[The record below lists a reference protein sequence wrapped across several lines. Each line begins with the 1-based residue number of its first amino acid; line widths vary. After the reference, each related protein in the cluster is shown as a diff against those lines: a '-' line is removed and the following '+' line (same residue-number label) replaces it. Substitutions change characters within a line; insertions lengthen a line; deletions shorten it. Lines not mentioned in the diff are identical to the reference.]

1 MSITKETLE
10 QHLKDPAIFCCRR
23 QKGLVISAADLEDPS
38 LFDDMEEAGLLKLSD
53 DGLKIEQVIG
63 STLVCDVEA
72 LTPITKDMVDKVNEV
87 TETASKEAD
96 KGEEESAPAEGKT
109 GAPAGPVPQ
118 VKAVQGGNGMIHIEI
133 GKAEKLEH
141 LSMDIPVFSGPGAAA
156 PVCTGGETAGAA
168 DSSAVP
174 DEEKAGEKK
183 VIRTLIKKHIR
194 ITDAEIGTETSI
206 KDGKITIDKNIIE
219 KALKED
225 PLCKKIELDVI
236 KPDNRHIYTET
247 IMDICPIATKVEGE
261 LGSGVTK
268 VADGVVF
275 MLTGV
280 DEDGVQIHEFGSSE
294 GYLDEKMYFGHPGC
308 ADENDIIIR
317 CNVVIEKKT
326 GMTRPGPFA
335 AHKCQDYIIQAVRD
349 ELKKYDGEVVREEVC
364 EDVRRPGNPRVVL
377 VKEIMGQGSMH
388 DNVICPTEPCGI
400 LGGQKNVD
408 CGNVPI
414 ILTPNQVRDGSIH
427 ALTCIGPATKEMT
440 RHYIREPLVEGLA
453 ADSEMDLVGV
463 VFVGSPQVNDEKMWV
478 SERLGSLLESLD
490 IDGCIITTEG
500 FGNNHIDFIQ
510 HIGQAGK
517 RGIPVVGVSFC
528 AYQGQLVVGNKYA
541 DAMIEENMDKGG
553 FENNVAGCSCVTKE
567 VAARAIQMLKN
578 KMAGVEIKPAP
589 KKWDNEVVNNNNRLL
604 GLPDTEL
611 LDSGTMH

>member
-23 QKGLVISAADLEDPS
+23 QKGLVIGAADLEDPT
-38 LFDDMEEAGLLKLSD
+38 LFDDMVESGLLTLSPE
-53 DGLKIEQVIG
+53 GLRIEQVLG
-63 STLVCDVEA
+63 STLLTDVEA
-72 LTPITKDMVDKVNEV
+72 LTPITRDVLDKVN
-87 TETASKEAD
+87 AS
-96 KGEEESAPAEGKT
+96 EEAPAAETKMQESTEVFAPVIKT
-109 GAPAGPVPQ
+109 SA
-118 VKAVQGGNGMIHIEI
+118 GGNGMIHIEI
-133 GKAEKLEH
+133 GKAEKLEN
-141 LSMDIPVFSGPGAAA
+141 LVIDIPVFAGPAAAA
-156 PVCTGGETAGAA
+156 PVPAPAEEP
-168 DSSAVP
+168 VP
-174 DEEKAGEKK
+174 AGEKR
-183 VIRTLIKKHIR
+183 VIRTLVKKHIR
-194 ITDAEIGTETSI
+194 ITDAMIGTETSI
-206 KDGKITIDKNIIE
+206 RDGKITIDGSIVE
-219 KALKED
+219 KAVLED
-225 PLCKKIELDVI
+225 PLCKSVKLDVI
-236 KPDNRHIYTET
+236 KPDNRHVYTET
-247 IMDICPIATKVEGE
+247 IMDVCPIATKVEGE

-280 DEDGVQIHEFGSSE
+280 DEDGVQVHEFGSSE

-317 CNVVIEKKT
+317 CHVVIQRLS

-335 AHKCQDYIIQAVRD
+335 AHKCQDYIIQAVRN
-349 ELKKYDGEVVREEVC
+349 ELKKYDGEVVREEIC
-364 EDVRRPGNPRVVL
+364 EDVRRRGNPRVVL
-377 VKEIMGQGSMH
+377 VKEIMGQGAMH

-453 ADSEMDLVGV
+453 ADTELDLVGV
-463 VFVGSPQVNDEKMWV
+463 VFVGSPQVNDEKLWV
-478 SERLGSLLESLD
+478 SERLGSLMESLD

-528 AYQGQLVVGNKYA
+528 AYQGQLVVGNEYA
-541 DAMIEENMDKGG
+541 TAMVEENMDMGG
-553 FENNVAGCSCVTKE
+553 FENNVAGCSCVTRE

-578 KMAGVEIKPAP
+578 RMAGVAIAPAP
-589 KKWDNEVVNNNNRLL
+589 KKWSNDVINANNRLL
-604 GLPDTEL
+604 GLPETVL
-611 LDSGTMH
+611 LDNGTLH

>member
-1 MSITKETLE
+1 MTITQETLK

-23 QKGLVISAADLEDPS
+23 QKGLVISAADLEDPT
-38 LFDDMEEAGLLKLSD
+38 LFDDMVEAGLLTLSD
-53 DGLKIEQVIG
+53 EGLTIEQVLG
-63 STLVCDVEA
+63 STLQCDVEA
-72 LTPITKDMVDKVNEV
+72 LTPITKAVLDKINEIKADAP
-87 TETASKEAD
+87 ET
-96 KGEEESAPAEGKT
+96 
-109 GAPAGPVPQ
+109 PVP
-118 VKAVQGGNGMIHIEI
+118 KAEVQSTSEAEPTVSTTEGGSGMIHIEI
-133 GKAEKLEH
+133 GHAEKFEG
-141 LSMDIPVFSGPGAAA
+141 LSIDVPIAVSSVPSA
-156 PVCTGGETAGAA
+156 PAKAPEAVTAEA
-168 DSSAVP
+168 DAP
-174 DEEKAGEKK
+174 KAGEKK
-183 VIRTLIKKHIR
+183 VIRTLKKRHIK

-206 KDGKITIDKNIIE
+206 KDGKITIDGSIVE
-219 KALKED
+219 KAVKQD
-225 PLCKKIELDVI
+225 SLCKSMKLDVI
-236 KPDNRHIYTET
+236 HPNERHQYTET
-247 IMDICPIATKVEGE
+247 IMDVCPIATKVEGE
-261 LGSGVTK
+261 LGSGITK

-280 DEDGVQIHEFGSSE
+280 DEDGVQVHEFGSSE

-317 CNVVIEKKT
+317 CHVVIQRLS

-335 AHKCQDYIIQAVRD
+335 AHKCQDYVIQAVRD
-349 ELKKYDGEVVREEVC
+349 QLKKYDGEIVREEIC

-377 VKEIMGQGSMH
+377 VKEIMGQGAMH

-463 VFVGSPQVNDEKMWV
+463 VFVGSPQVNDEKLWV

-541 DAMIEENMDKGG
+541 TAMVEENMDKGG

-578 KMAGVEIKPAP
+578 KMAGVDIAPAP
-589 KKWDNEVVNNNNRLL
+589 KKWSNDVINANNKLL
-604 GLPDTEL
+604 GLPETVL
-611 LDSGTMH
+611 LDNGTLH

>member
-23 QKGLVISAADLEDPS
+23 EKGLVISAADLEDPS
-38 LFDDMEEAGLLKLSD
+38 LFDDMVDAGLLTLSPN
-53 DGLKIEQVIG
+53 GLKIEQVLG
-63 STLVCDVEA
+63 STLLTDVEA
-72 LTPITKDMVDKVNEV
+72 LTPITAEVLDKVNETDSSAEKEKESV
-87 TETASKEAD
+87 TNESKPIITT
-96 KGEEESAPAEGKT
+96 KIGGE
-109 GAPAGPVPQ
+109 
-118 VKAVQGGNGMIHIEI
+118 GMLHIEI
-133 GKAEKLEH
+133 AKADHIEGLKLD
-141 LSMDIPVFSGPGAAA
+141 LPIGGAAA
-156 PVCTGGETAGAA
+156 PVAETFVPAPGVAA
-168 DSSAVP
+168 P
-174 DEEKAGEKK
+174 TGEKK
-183 VIRTLIKKHIR
+183 VIRTLKKKHMKISKVELG
-194 ITDAEIGTETSI
+194 DKTSI
-206 KDGKITIDKNIIE
+206 IDGVLTIDKNVVD
-219 KALKED
+219 KAVLED
-225 PLCKKIELDVI
+225 PLCKSLALDI
-236 KPDNRHIYTET
+236 IYPNERHQYTET
-247 IMDICPIATKVEGE
+247 IMDVCPIATKVEGE
-261 LGSGVTK
+261 LGEGITK

-280 DEDGVQIHEFGSSE
+280 DEDGVQVHEFGSSE

-317 CNVVIEKKT
+317 CHAVIERLT

-335 AHKCQDYIIQAVRD
+335 AHKCQDYVIQTIRD
-349 ELKKYDGEVVREEVC
+349 ELKKYEGEVIREEIC
-364 EDVRRPGNPRVVL
+364 EDVRRAGNPRVVL
-377 VKEIMGQGSMH
+377 VKEIMGQGAMH

-414 ILTPNQVRDGSIH
+414 VLTPNQVRDGSIH

-453 ADSEMDLVGV
+453 ADTELDLIGV
-463 VFVGSPQVNDEKMWV
+463 IFIGSPQVNDEKLWV

-490 IDGCIITTEG
+490 CDGCIITTEG

-528 AYQGQLVVGNKYA
+528 AYQGQLVVGNEYA
-541 DAMIEENMDKGG
+541 TAMVEENMDKGG

-567 VAARAIQMLKN
+567 VATRAIQMLKN

-589 KKWDNEVVNNNNRLL
+589 KKWNNDVINANNKLL
-604 GLPDTEL
+604 GLPETVL
-611 LDSGTMH
+611 LDNGTLH

>member
-10 QHLKDPAIFCCRR
+10 KHLKDPAIFCCRR
-23 QKGLVISAADLEDPS
+23 QKGLVIGASDLEDPS
-38 LFDDMEEAGLLKLSD
+38 LFDDMVEAGLLELSE
-53 DGLKIEQVIG
+53 DGLRIEQVLG
-63 STLVCDVEA
+63 ATLMQDVEA
-72 LTPITKDMVDKVNEV
+72 LTPITRAVLDKVNE
-87 TETASKEAD
+87 TK
-96 KGEEESAPAEGKT
+96 EESEGKSQE
-109 GAPAGPVPQ
+109 APKETMVSCAPQ
-118 VKAVQGGNGMIHIEI
+118 ITTSLGGNGMIHIEI
-133 GKAEKLEH
+133 GKVEKLEN
-141 LSMDIPVFSGPGAAA
+141 LSMDIPVFTESAGVSAAK
-156 PVCTGGETAGAA
+156 ETQ
-168 DSSAVP
+168 P
-174 DEEKAGEKK
+174 EIKEEEAGERK
-183 VIRTLIKKHIR
+183 VIRTLLKKHIK

-206 KDGKITIDKNIIE
+206 KDGKITIDGSIVE
-219 KALKED
+219 KAVLED
-225 PLCKKIELDVI
+225 PLCKKISLSVI
-236 KPDNRHIYTET
+236 KPENRHTYTET
-247 IMDICPIATKVEGE
+247 IMDVCPIATKVEGE

-317 CNVVIEKKT
+317 CDVVIQRLS

-335 AHKCQDYIIQAVRD
+335 AHKCQDYIIQAVRN

-377 VKEIMGQGSMH
+377 VKEIMGQGAMH

-453 ADSEMDLVGV
+453 ADAEMDLVGV
-463 VFVGSPQVNDEKMWV
+463 VFVGSPQVNDEKLWV

-528 AYQGQLVVGNKYA
+528 AYQGQLVVGNEYA
-541 DAMIEENMDKGG
+541 TAMVEENMDMGG

-578 KMAGVEIKPAP
+578 KMAGVEIAPAP
-589 KKWDNEVVNNNNRLL
+589 KKWSNDIINKNNSLL
-604 GLPDTEL
+604 GLPETVL
-611 LDSGTMH
+611 LDNGTLH

>member
-10 QHLKDPAIFCCRR
+10 KHLKDPAIFCCRR
-23 QKGLVISAADLEDPS
+23 QKGLVISAADLEDPD
-38 LFDDMEEAGLLKLSD
+38 LFDDMVEAGLLELSP
-53 DGLKIEQVIG
+53 DGLRIEQVLG
-63 STLVCDVEA
+63 STLLEDVEA
-72 LTPITKDMVDKVNEV
+72 LTPITRNVLSGVNEA
-87 TETASKEAD
+87 ASAAPEAD
-96 KGEEESAPAEGKT
+96 LPEEETDCTEQAACAAPVIT
-109 GAPAGPVPQ
+109 TRM
-118 VKAVQGGNGMIHIEI
+118 GGNGMIHIEI
-133 GKAEKLEH
+133 AKADKIEGLKL
-141 LSMDIPVFSGPGAAA
+141 DVPVGMAAA
-156 PVCTGGETAGAA
+156 GVDTPAVLTEDKPESGVETVQTGT
-168 DSSAVP
+168 
-174 DEEKAGEKK
+174 KK
-183 VIRTLIKKHIR
+183 VIRTLTKKHIK
-194 ITDAEIGTETSI
+194 ITRVELGDKTEI
-206 KDGKITIDKNIIE
+206 KDGVLSIDKSIVD
-219 KALKED
+219 KAVLED
-225 PLCKKIELDVI
+225 PLCKSLALDVI
-236 KPDNRHIYTET
+236 YPDQRHQYTET
-247 IMDICPIATKVEGE
+247 IMDVCPIATKVEGE
-261 LGSGVTK
+261 LGEGITK

-280 DEDGVQIHEFGSSE
+280 DEDGVQVHEFGSSE

-317 CNVVIEKKT
+317 CHAVIQRLT

-335 AHKCQDYIIQAVRD
+335 AHKCQDYIIQAVRN
-349 ELKKYDGEVVREEVC
+349 ELKKYDGEVVREEIC
-364 EDVRRPGNPRVVL
+364 EDVRRTGNPRVVL
-377 VKEIMGQGSMH
+377 VKEIMGQGAMH

-414 ILTPNQVRDGSIH
+414 MLTPNQVRDGSIH

-453 ADSEMDLVGV
+453 ADSEIDLIGV

-541 DAMIEENMDKGG
+541 DAMVEENMDMGG

-589 KKWDNEVVNNNNRLL
+589 KKWSNDVINANNKLL
-604 GLPDTEL
+604 GLAETKL
-611 LDSGTMH
+611 LDNGTLH

>member
-1 MSITKETLE
+1 MSITNETL
-10 QHLKDPAIFCCRR
+10 QAHLKDPAIFCCRR

-38 LFDDMEEAGLLKLSD
+38 LFDDMIDAGLLELSE
-53 DGLKIEQVIG
+53 DGLLIEQVLG
-63 STLVCDVEA
+63 ATLMQDVEA
-72 LTPITKDMVDKVNEV
+72 LTPITKDVLDKVNETSDSIAEPEIASEV
-87 TETASKEAD
+87 TASERI
-96 KGEEESAPAEGKT
+96 APVLKT
-109 GAPAGPVPQ
+109 SV
-118 VKAVQGGNGMIHIEI
+118 GGNGMLHIEI
-133 GKAEKLEH
+133 GKAEKIENLQ
-141 LSMDIPVFSGPGAAA
+141 LDIPMFAAGSA
-156 PVCTGGETAGAA
+156 P
-168 DSSAVP
+168 AVAESP
-174 DEEKAGEKK
+174 AVEVSEKGGEKK
-183 VIRTLIKKHIR
+183 VIRTLVKQHIK
-194 ITDAEIGTETSI
+194 ITDAEIGTETTI
-206 KDGKITIDKNIIE
+206 KDGKITIDKNIVE
-219 KALKED
+219 TALLED
-225 PLCKKIELDVI
+225 PLCKSMELSVI
-236 KPDNRHIYTET
+236 KPEERHVYTET
-247 IMDICPIATKVEGE
+247 IMDVCPIATKVEGE
-261 LGSGVTK
+261 LGSGITK

-280 DEDGVQIHEFGSSE
+280 DEDGVQVHEFGSSE

-317 CNVVIEKKT
+317 CNVVIERLS

-335 AHKCQDYIIQAVRD
+335 AHKCQDYIIQAVRN
-349 ELKKYDGEVVREEVC
+349 ELKKYDGEIVREEIC
-364 EDVRRPGNPRVVL
+364 EDVRRQGNPRVVL
-377 VKEIMGQGSMH
+377 VKEIMGQGAMH

-453 ADSEMDLVGV
+453 ADAELDLVGV
-463 VFVGSPQVNDEKMWV
+463 VFVGSPQVNDEKLWV

-500 FGNNHIDFIQ
+500 FGNNHIDFVQ

-528 AYQGQLVVGNKYA
+528 AYQGQLVVGNEYA
-541 DAMIEENMDKGG
+541 TAMVEENMDKGG

-578 KMAGVEIKPAP
+578 KMAGVAIAPAP
-589 KKWDNEVVNNNNRLL
+589 KKWNNDVINQNNKLL
-604 GLPDTEL
+604 GLPETVL
-611 LDSGTMH
+611 LDNGTLH